1 MRASPASGPM
11 KRKIS
16 VRTETW
22 PSLIPFRIANKTWD
36 NFPLIVCEVEQDG
49 ITGAGEA
56 LGVYYLDETPES
68 MTAQIESVAPELE
81 AGADRRR
88 LLDILPPGGA
98 RFAVDSALW
107 DLEAQ
112 LRGVSAWQR
121 AGVAGSA
128 VETVFTIGLE
138 SDPAD
143 MAARASAATEY
154 SLFKI
159 KLNEDRPVERIA
171 AIRESRPDARMVVDV
186 NQGWDFAQLA
196 ECAPDL
202 HRLGVLMVEQ
212 PLPRG
217 EDDEL
222 EGFRSPVPL
231 CGDESCLH
239 LGEFEAAAR
248 RYDIINIKL
257 DKTGGLTHG
266 LELAGAARAAGKGIM
281 TGCMGGTSLSMAPSH
296 IVAQLSDFVDIDGPL
311 LIGDDRPGGL
321 VYSGGMVSLPGE
333 RFWGV
338 P

>member
-1 MRASPASGPM
+1 MHR
-11 KRKIS
+11 RIS

-22 PSLIPFRIANKTWD
+22 PSLIPFRIANVTFD
-36 NFPLIVCEVEQDG
+36 DFPLIVCEIQQDG
-49 ITGAGEA
+49 IVGAGEA
-56 LGVYYLDETPES
+56 LGVYFLDETPES
-68 MTAQIESVAPELE
+68 MTAEIESVIAELE

-88 LLDILPPGGA
+88 LLELLPPGGA

-112 LRGVSAWQR
+112 LSGVSVWEG
-121 AGVAGSA
+121 AGVAA
-128 VETVFTIGLE
+128 TPVETVFTIGLE
-138 SDPAD
+138 ADPAD
-143 MAARASAATEY
+143 MAARASAADDY

-171 AIRESRPDARMVVDV
+171 AIRVARPDVRMIVDV
-186 NQGWDFAQLA
+186 NQGWDFAQLKD
-196 ECAPDL
+196 CAPEL
-202 HRLGVLMVEQ
+202 QRLGVLMIEQ

-217 EDDEL
+217 EDAEL
-222 EGFRSPVPL
+222 EGYRSPVPL

-239 LGEFEAAAR
+239 LGEFESAAR

-257 DKTGGLTHG
+257 DKTGGLTHA
-266 LELAGAARAAGKGIM
+266 LELANAAQAAGKRLM

-296 IVAQLSDFVDIDGPL
+296 VVAQMSDFVDIDGPL

-321 VYSGGMVSLPGE
+321 VYTGGIVSLPTK

-338 P
+338 PA

>member
-1 MRASPASGPM
+1 MN
-11 KRKIS
+11 RKIS

-22 PSLIPFRIANKTWD
+22 PSLIPFRIANITFD
-36 NFPLIVCEVEQDG
+36 DFPLIVCEIEQGG
-49 ITGAGEA
+49 IVGAGEA

-68 MTAQIESVAPELE
+68 MTTQIESVIRELE
-81 AGADRRR
+81 AGADRHR
-88 LLDILPPGGA
+88 LLEILPPGGA

-112 LRGVSAWQR
+112 LREISVWQQAGVSE
-121 AGVAGSA
+121 SA

-138 SDPAD
+138 AEPAD
-143 MAARASAATEY
+143 MAARASAAADY

-159 KLNEDRPVERIA
+159 KLNDDRPVERIA
-171 AIRESRPDARMVVDV
+171 AIREARPDARMVVDV
-186 NQGWDFAQLA
+186 NQGWDFAQLVD
-196 ECAPDL
+196 CAPEL
-202 HRLGVLMVEQ
+202 HRLGILMIEQ

-217 EDDEL
+217 EDAEL
-222 EGFRSPVPL
+222 EGYASPVPL

-257 DKTGGLTHG
+257 DKTGGLTHA
-266 LELAGAARAAGKGIM
+266 LELASAARAAGKGLM

-296 IVAQLSDFVDIDGPL
+296 VVAQLSDFVDIDGPL

-321 VYSGGMVSLPGE
+321 VYTGGTVALPTG

>member
-1 MRASPASGPM
+1 M
-11 KRKIS
+11 KRRIS
-16 VRTETW
+16 LRIETW
-22 PSLIPFRIANKTWD
+22 PSLIPFRIANITFD
-36 NFPLIVCEVEQDG
+36 DFPLIVCEIEQGG
-49 ITGAGEA
+49 IVSVGEA
-56 LGVYYLDETPES
+56 LGVYYLDETPDS
-68 MTAQIESVAPELE
+68 MTAQIESAMPELE
-81 AGADRRR
+81 AGADRQA

-112 LRGVSAWQR
+112 QSGVSAWQH
-121 AGVAGSA
+121 AGVAASA

-138 SDPAD
+138 AEPAD
-143 MAARASAATEY
+143 MAERASAAADY

-171 AIRESRPDARMVVDV
+171 AIREARPDARMIVDV
-186 NQGWDFAQLA
+186 NQGWDFAQLFDV
-196 ECAPDL
+196 APEL
-202 HRLGVLMVEQ
+202 HKHGVLMIEQ

-217 EDDEL
+217 EDGEL
-222 EGFRSPVPL
+222 EGYDSVVPL

-239 LGEFEAAAR
+239 LGEFETAAR

-257 DKTGGLTHG
+257 DKTGGLTHA
-266 LELAGAARAAGKGIM
+266 LELATAARAAGKGLM

-296 IVAQLSDFVDIDGPL
+296 VVAQLSDFVDIDGPL

-321 VYSGGMVSLPGE
+321 VYTGGMVTLPAW
-333 RFWGV
+333 RFWGT